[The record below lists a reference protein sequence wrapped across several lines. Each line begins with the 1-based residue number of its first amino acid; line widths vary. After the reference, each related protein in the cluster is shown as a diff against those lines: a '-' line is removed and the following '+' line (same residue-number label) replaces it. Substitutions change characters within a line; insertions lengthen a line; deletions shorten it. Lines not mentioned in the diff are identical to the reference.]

1 MQKDAQWVRSIK
13 KGFQNENLPTY
24 LMILA
29 VLIAMA
35 WANSPWKA
43 SYHQLWQIVIPFQL
57 LNLQAQETLHH
68 WVNDGLMAVFF
79 FLIGLEMKREILAGE
94 LSSFKKARL
103 PIFCAVGGM
112 LVPALIFYLF
122 NKGLD
127 TQQAW
132 AIPMATDIAF
142 ALAILKALKNRIPA
156 ALIVLLTAMAVIDD
170 LGGILVIA
178 LYFTKALDWS
188 ALFSGLF
195 FIGVIVVFNRLKIRK
210 PWLYLLLGVLGV
222 WLGFLHSG
230 VHATIVGILIAMAT
244 PLQSDIDD
252 QTYLHRLTQLSNRFE
267 KTCTTRAGHLITS
280 TEQIEIVEE
289 IREISIAAESPLQ
302 RLEHNVAPFVNYF
315 VLPLFALSNAGVEI
329 KIDSLAGI
337 VSPLGAGIGLGLI
350 LGKFIGVAGT
360 AFLVVAL
367 KWAELPRQVNRLH
380 LIGIGLLAGIGFTMS
395 IFITE
400 LSLADLQ
407 QKSTAKLTILIALVI
422 SVLLGYWTL
431 RQSRPVP
438 S

>member
-1 MQKDAQWVRSIK
+1 M
-13 KGFQNENLPTY
+13 
-24 LMILA
+24 
-29 VLIAMA
+29 
-35 WANSPWKA
+35 
-43 SYHQLWQIVIPFQL
+43 
-57 LNLQAQETLHH
+57 
-68 WVNDGLMAVFF
+68 
-79 FLIGLEMKREILAGE
+79 
-94 LSSFKKARL
+94 
-103 PIFCAVGGM
+103 
-112 LVPALIFYLF
+112 
-122 NKGLD
+122 
-127 TQQAW
+127 
-132 AIPMATDIAF
+132 
-142 ALAILKALKNRIPA
+142 
-156 ALIVLLTAMAVIDD
+156 
-170 LGGILVIA
+170 
-178 LYFTKALDWS
+178 
-188 ALFSGLF
+188 
-195 FIGVIVVFNRLKIRK
+195 
-210 PWLYLLLGVLGV
+210 
-222 WLGFLHSG
+222 HSG

-252 QTYLHRLTQLSNRFE
+252 QTYLHRLTQLSDRFE
-267 KTCTTRAGHLITS
+267 KTCTARAGHLITS

-422 SVLLGYWTL
+422 SALLGYWTL

-438 S
+438 G